1 VRRFAGFAIALVLAA
16 CAAAFAPAPA
26 AAPADTN
33 VVVKVQPI
41 ALVPAQPKRNR
52 IGRLIY
58 RGGLHLKSRDN
69 RFGGL
74 SDLSV
79 SADGKRVLFVSDA
92 SNWVRAWLKY
102 DDDGNLVGMDEAEI
116 DSIRDLSGNPLEG
129 KDGDAEGL
137 AAETAS
143 DPMGSVL
150 VSFER
155 DHRVWRYDLSKGL
168 DATPT
173 SVPIGSWVDSLPN
186 NQGIEAI
193 AVLPRDTL
201 LAVSETTRDSRD
213 DIVGA
218 LEAVP
223 AQVGHGGFGPIS
235 IAVEEPYAVTS
246 AAPDG
251 DGGVFILER
260 RFSFLSGFGAV
271 IRHIPASEIR
281 PRARLEGKVV
291 ADLSDA
297 NIDNM
302 EGIAVRR
309 DGAKTFLYVVS
320 DDNFRGWQRTLLLMF
335 EVVQ

>member
-1 VRRFAGFAIALVLAA
+1 VRRFAGLVIALVLAA
-16 CAAAFAPAPA
+16 CATASAPAPA

-33 VVVKVQPI
+33 VIVTVQPI
-41 ALVPAQPKRNR
+41 ALVPARPKQTR

-58 RGGLHLKSRDN
+58 RGGLELKSRDN

-102 DDDGNLVGMDEAEI
+102 DDEGNLAGMDEAEI
-116 DSIRDLSGNPLEG
+116 DSMRDVSGNPLEG

-137 AAETAS
+137 AAETS
-143 DPMGSVL
+143 GNPSGSVL

-155 DHRVWRYDLSKGL
+155 DHRVWRYDLSNGL
-168 DATPT
+168 DAKPTP
-173 SVPIGSWVDSLPN
+173 VPVGSWVDSLPD
-186 NQGIEAI
+186 NQGLEAI
-193 AVLPRDTL
+193 ALLPRDTL
-201 LAVSETTRDSRD
+201 LAVSETTRNNRD

-235 IAVEEPYAVTS
+235 VAADEPYAVTS

-260 RFSFLSGFGAV
+260 RFSFLGGFGAV
-271 IRHIPASEIR
+271 IRHVPAPEIR
-281 PRARLEGKVV
+281 PGARLEGTVI
-291 ADLSDA
+291 ADLSSA

-302 EGIAVRR
+302 EGIAARR
-309 DGAKTFLYVVS
+309 ADGKTFLYVVS